1 MIKVLLNGCLGA
13 MGLVISELVEK
24 VNDMEIVAGIDR
36 KCKEADFT
44 SKYTYAVYESPSDVK
59 EEADVCIDFSS
70 ALAVD
75 GILDYCTKKKLPL
88 VLCTTGLSNEQ
99 LENVKKASETIAILR
114 SANMSIGVNLLL
126 KLVAQATKALE
137 NKGFDIEIVEKHHN
151 RKLDA
156 PSGTALA
163 LADAANEAAG
173 NTYEYN
179 FSRSER
185 REKRPATEIG
195 ISSVR
200 GGSIVGEHDVIFA
213 GEDEVIT
220 LSHSAYSRS
229 IFAKGAVEAAKFL
242 YNKKAGIYSMFDVL

>member
-24 VNDMEIVAGIDR
+24 VNDIEIVAGIDR
-36 KCKEADFT
+36 KCKEADFNP
-44 SKYTYAVYESPSDVK
+44 KYTYAVYESPSDVK

-70 ALAVD
+70 ALAID

-99 LENVKKASETIAILR
+99 LENVKKSSETIAILR

-126 KLVAQATKALE
+126 KLAAQATKALE
-137 NKGFDIEIVEKHHN
+137 DKGFDIEIVEKHHN

-163 LADAANEAAG
+163 LADAVNEAAEDF
-173 NTYEYN
+173 YDYI

-185 REKRPATEIG
+185 REKRPENEIG

-220 LSHSAYSRS
+220 LSHSAYSRN

-242 YNKKAGIYSMFDVL
+242 YNKPAGMYSMFDVL

>member
-1 MIKVLLNGCLGA
+1 M
-13 MGLVISELVEK
+13 
-24 VNDMEIVAGIDR
+24 
-36 KCKEADFT
+36 
-44 SKYTYAVYESPSDVK
+44 
-59 EEADVCIDFSS
+59 
-70 ALAVD
+70 AVD

-99 LENVKKASETIAILR
+99 LENVKKSSETIAILR

-185 REKRPATEIG
+185 REKRPVTEIG
-195 ISSVR
+195 IASVR

>member
-1 MIKVLLNGCLGA
+1 
-13 MGLVISELVEK
+13 
-24 VNDMEIVAGIDR
+24 
-36 KCKEADFT
+36 
-44 SKYTYAVYESPSDVK
+44 
-59 EEADVCIDFSS
+59 
-70 ALAVD
+70 
-75 GILDYCTKKKLPL
+75 
-88 VLCTTGLSNEQ
+88 
-99 LENVKKASETIAILR
+99 
-114 SANMSIGVNLLL
+114 MSIGVNLLI
-126 KLVAQATKALE
+126 KLAAQATKALE
-137 NKGFDIEIVEKHHN
+137 DKGFDIEIVEKHHN

-163 LADAANEAAG
+163 LADAVNEAAEG
-173 NTYEYN
+173 SYDYI

-242 YNKKAGIYSMFDVL
+242 YNKKAGVYSMFDVL

>member
-44 SKYTYAVYESPSDVK
+44 PKYTYAVYESPLDVK

-99 LENVKKASETIAILR
+99 LKNVKKSSETIAILR

-163 LADAANEAAG
+163 LADAVNEAAEG
-173 NTYEYN
+173 SYDYI

>member
-24 VNDMEIVAGIDR
+24 VNDMEIAAGIDR

-44 SKYTYAVYESPSDVK
+44 PKYTYAVYESPSDVK

-99 LENVKKASETIAILR
+99 LENVKKSSETIAILR

-173 NTYEYN
+173 NAYEYN

-185 REKRPATEIG
+185 REKRPVTEIG
-195 ISSVR
+195 IASVR

>member
-24 VNDMEIVAGIDR
+24 TDDIEIVAGIDR

-44 SKYTYAVYESPSDVK
+44 PKYTYAVYESPSDVK

-99 LENVKKASETIAILR
+99 LENVKKSSETIAILR

-126 KLVAQATKALE
+126 KLAAQATKALE
-137 NKGFDIEIVEKHHN
+137 DKGFDIEIVEKHHN

-163 LADAANEAAG
+163 LADVVNEAAEG
-173 NTYEYN
+173 SYDYI

-185 REKRPATEIG
+185 REKRPVTEIG
-195 ISSVR
+195 IASVR

>member
-1 MIKVLLNGCLGA
+1 
-13 MGLVISELVEK
+13 
-24 VNDMEIVAGIDR
+24 MEIVAGIDR

-99 LENVKKASETIAILR
+99 LENVKKYSETIAILR

-137 NKGFDIEIVEKHHN
+137 DKGFDIEIVEKHHN

-163 LADAANEAAG
+163 LADAVNEAAEG
-173 NTYEYN
+173 SYDYI

-185 REKRPATEIG
+185 REKRPVSEIG
-195 ISSVR
+195 IASVR

-242 YNKKAGIYSMFDVL
+242 YNKKAGVYSMFDVL